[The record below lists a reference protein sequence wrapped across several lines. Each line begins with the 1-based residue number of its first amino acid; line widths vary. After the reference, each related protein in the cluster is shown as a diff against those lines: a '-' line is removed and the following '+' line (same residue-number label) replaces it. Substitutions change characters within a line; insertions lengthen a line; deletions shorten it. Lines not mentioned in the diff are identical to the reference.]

1 MSDHPLFTLAS
12 SWETVEAD
20 ARLPLKEL
28 ITKLVGYPCQLS
40 CQPNNDSID
49 IYVFSVEKKK
59 ITDWLELQPDG
70 AIGVIY
76 DLYKGKG
83 PHDLHDRCEDH
94 NAALDVVFESDSDL
108 DLDSD
113 SDSDSD

>member
-20 ARLPLKEL
+20 ARPPLKEF

-40 CQPNNDSID
+40 CQPNNGSID

-76 DLYKGKG
+76 YFYKGNI
-83 PHDLHDRCEDH
+83 PHDLDDRCEDH
-94 NAALDVVFESDSDL
+94 NAALDVVFESGSDT
-108 DLDSD
+108 DSD
-113 SDSDSD
+113 SSSF